1 MVGNISILSIV
12 SIAIS
17 AVLSVLVPIA
27 AVIVLGVK
35 KRMNWKALGLGVL
48 LFIAFVLIL
57 ESLLH
62 QAVLGSDPDASAI
75 YGNKWLYMI
84 YAGFA
89 AGIFEETARLLGFKF
104 ILKVPENES
113 IDTGLSYG
121 LGHGGFESLFIGGA
135 SAIGNL
141 AMSFM
146 HNSGALGG
154 VKAALSGAE
163 LDALNKSIGLLVST
177 PPYEF
182 LVPGFERMVALVLQV
197 SLSLFVLKAV
207 SQRKWQYFLLAIL
220 IHAGVDMIAVL
231 YVRGVLTNVFLVE
244 GILAVIAVVFA
255 VVAFRTY
262 HGRVKTQP
270 ENIQ

>member
-1 MVGNISILSIV
+1 MVGNVSTLSIV
-12 SIAIS
+12 SMAIS

-27 AVIVLGVK
+27 AVIVLGIK
-35 KRMNWKALGLGVL
+35 KRMNWKAMVLGLL
-48 LFIAFVLIL
+48 LFIAFALIL

-62 QAVLGSDPDASAI
+62 WAVLGSDPGASVI
-75 YGNKWLYMI
+75 YRNKWLYMI

-104 ILKVPENES
+104 MLRVQENES
-113 IDTGLSYG
+113 IDTGISYG

-141 AMSFM
+141 TMSYM
-146 HNSGALGG
+146 HNSGALAS
-154 VKAALSGAE
+154 VKEALSGAE
-163 LDALNKSIGLLVST
+163 LDALNEGIGLLVTT
-177 PPYEF
+177 PAYEF
-182 LVPGFERMVALVLQV
+182 LIPGFERMVALVLQV

-207 SQRKWQYFLLAIL
+207 SRKKWQYFLFAIL

-231 YVRGVLTNVFLVE
+231 YVRGVLTNVFLLE
-244 GILAVIAVVFA
+244 GILAVIAIIVA

-262 HGRVKTQP
+262 HGKVKTLP
-270 ENIQ
+270 ENIL